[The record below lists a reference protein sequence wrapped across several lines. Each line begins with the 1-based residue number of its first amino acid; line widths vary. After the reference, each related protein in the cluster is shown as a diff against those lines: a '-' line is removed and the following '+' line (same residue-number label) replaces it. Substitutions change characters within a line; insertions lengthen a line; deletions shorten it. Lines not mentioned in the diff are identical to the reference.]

1 MKNRSVK
8 IGTVY
13 EIQTFAG
20 VNVHAR
26 ITSIDTR
33 CKGVYSGVLVRKED
47 IDSLIAAGVPYEKNH
62 KLSDTESCI
71 YDYQIIKRVNKRSGE
86 QKRTGNVIRRKK
98 KK

>member
-26 ITSIDTR
+26 ITSIDSNN
-33 CKGVYSGVLVRKED
+33 GVYSGVLVRKKD
-47 IDSLIAAGVPYEKNH
+47 IDSLIESGVPYEKNQN
-62 KLSDTESCI
+62 LSDTEGCI

-86 QKRTGNVIRRKK
+86 QKRTGSVIRRKRK
-98 KK
+98 K